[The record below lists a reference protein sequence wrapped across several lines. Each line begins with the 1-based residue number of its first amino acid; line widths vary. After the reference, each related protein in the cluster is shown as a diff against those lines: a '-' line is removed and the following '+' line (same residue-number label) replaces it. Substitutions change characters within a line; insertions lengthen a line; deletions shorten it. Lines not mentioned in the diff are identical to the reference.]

1 MTTSV
6 FLVRHCEPNY
16 DNHDDFSRELSKK
29 GLQDRQ
35 FILDFFNGKIIDGIY
50 SSPYKR
56 SFDTVLP
63 LAQKLTLDIMTIDD
77 FKERKIDNV
86 WIEDFDT
93 FAQNQWS
100 DFTYKLSD
108 GESLQEVQD
117 RNITALKSIL
127 EDSQEKSI
135 VIGSHGTAISTIVNY
150 FNPSFG
156 YEEFNHIKS
165 LMPFVIELQFKRLK
179 CLSISL
185 YNIFTGK
192 SYEIYSL

>member
-50 SSPYKR
+50 SSPYQR

-127 EDSQEKSI
+127 EDSHEKSI

-165 LMPFVIELQFKRLK
+165 LMPFVIELQFERLK

-185 YNIFTGK
+185 YNIFTGE